1 MVPAVL
7 VVIGVL
13 MSAGRRNAAFARW
26 QITGDPG
33 ASGCLVDAADWFAV
47 DASQQRTSLV
57 YGWLAEIMEATGEP
71 VRARHYA
78 ARAIARVRKGGDRL
92 GEAAAYRAIALL
104 AERHAD
110 RSRADRYLA
119 RAYRSAAIRHSA
131 REAAMTDQVGAQ
143 LAARRGDD
151 DRAASLARGAAT
163 AFEAMGAASL
173 GARANLARYQSLTRT
188 ISEAGKA

>member
-1 MVPAVL
+1 MRAS
-7 VVIGVL
+7 
-13 MSAGRRNAAFARW
+13 SARSAAWVSGADHASTKRPSWISSGARLS
-26 QITGDPG
+26 T
-33 ASGCLVDAADWFAV
+33 
-47 DASQQRTSLV
+47 T
-57 YGWLAEIMEATGEP
+57 
-71 VRARHYA
+71 A